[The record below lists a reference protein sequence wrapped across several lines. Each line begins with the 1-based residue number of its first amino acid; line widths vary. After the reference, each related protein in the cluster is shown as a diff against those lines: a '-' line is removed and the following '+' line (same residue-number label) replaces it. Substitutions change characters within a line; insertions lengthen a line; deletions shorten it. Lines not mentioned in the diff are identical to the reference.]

1 MADLEKSVDVAL
13 VLLEDDIETEYKL
26 TIGECSTY
34 RKALFDRYRARI
46 YGAAADEFAK
56 SVELSEDDKKTT
68 NEFLRY
74 FAVRKL
80 LNPFDAELIDTIVAV
95 AIDHAIVLATV
106 HETRKR
112 EGDAWV
118 MAQMPAWW
126 YEPMKAIELIPT
138 ETIRALVG
146 EVLRVVPPRVFGF
159 IPSDDEQKKRL
170 RLTVKPSEG

>member
-1 MADLEKSVDVAL
+1 MTELQKSVDVTV
-13 VLLEDDIETEYKL
+13 VLSEDDIETEYKL

-34 RKALFDRYRARI
+34 RKALFDRYRYRI

-56 SVELSEDDKKTT
+56 NVELPEADKSG

-106 HETRKR
+106 HETRR
-112 EGDAWV
+112 RDGDNWV
-118 MAQMPAWW
+118 MSQMPAWW
-126 YEPMKAIELIPT
+126 HDPMQAIELIPL
-138 ETIRALVG
+138 EKINALVT
-146 EVLRVVPPRVFGF
+146 EVLKVTPARVFGF
-159 IPSDDEQKKRL
+159 IPADDEQKKRL
-170 RLTVKPSEG
+170 KVTVKPSAN

>member
-1 MADLEKSVDVAL
+1 MSNMEKSIDVNVTL
-13 VLLEDDIETEYKL
+13 VENDIETEYRL

-34 RKALFDRYRARI
+34 RKAVFDRYRYRI
-46 YGAAADEFAK
+46 YGAAADEFIK
-56 SVELSEDDKKTT
+56 NVELPEGEKTG
-68 NEFLRY
+68 NEFMRY

-95 AIDHAIVLATV
+95 AIDHAIVLASV

-112 EGDAWV
+112 DGDNWV

-126 YEPMKAIELIPT
+126 YDPMKAVELIPI
-138 ETIRALVG
+138 ETIRALVD
-146 EVLRVVPPRVFGF
+146 EVLKVVPARVFGF

-170 RLTVKPSEG
+170 RLTVKPSEA

>member
-1 MADLEKSVDVAL
+1 MADLEKSVDVTV
-13 VLLEDDIETEYKL
+13 VLEEDGNETEYKL

-34 RKALFDRYRARI
+34 RKALFERYRYRI

-56 SVELSEDDKKTT
+56 NVDLPEADKSG

-95 AIDHAIVLATV
+95 AIDHAIVLASV
-106 HETRKR
+106 HETRKID
-112 EGDAWV
+112 GDAWA

-126 YEPMKAIELIPT
+126 YEPMKAIEFIPI

-146 EVLRVVPPRVFGF
+146 EVLKVVPARVFGF
-159 IPSDDEQKKRL
+159 VPADDEQKKRL
-170 RLTVKPSEG
+170 RLTVKPSAS